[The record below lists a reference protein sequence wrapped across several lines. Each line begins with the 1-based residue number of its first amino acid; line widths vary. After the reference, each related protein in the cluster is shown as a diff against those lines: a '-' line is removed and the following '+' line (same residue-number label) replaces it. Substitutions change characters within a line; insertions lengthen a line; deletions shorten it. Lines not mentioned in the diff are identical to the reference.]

1 MSAATVE
8 GLLIIVSAPSG
19 AGKTSLVRALVE
31 RDPQVRISVSH
42 TTRPRRPREQD
53 GVDYHFTTREQFLQR
68 VAQGDFLEHAEVFG
82 NLYGT
87 AASSIAEQRAR
98 GVDVILE
105 IDYQGAR
112 QVRLRHPDAVSIFI
126 LPPSRATLAERLERR
141 AQDSPEVIEAR
152 LAEAQTEM
160 ASHGDYDYL
169 IVNDDFALALDDLAA
184 IVRAA
189 RLRAPSQTRR
199 LRSLLDD
206 LLSGAG
212 TPL

>member
-1 MSAATVE
+1 
-8 GLLIIVSAPSG
+8 
-19 AGKTSLVRALVE
+19 
-31 RDPQVRISVSH
+31 
-42 TTRPRRPREQD
+42 
-53 GVDYHFTTREQFLQR
+53 
-68 VAQGDFLEHAEVFG
+68 
-82 NLYGT
+82 
-87 AASSIAEQRAR
+87 
-98 GVDVILE
+98 
-105 IDYQGAR
+105 
-112 QVRLRHPDAVSIFI
+112 
-126 LPPSRATLAERLERR
+126 
-141 AQDSPEVIEAR
+141 
-152 LAEAQTEM
+152 M

>member
-1 MSAATVE
+1 MSAAAVE

-53 GVDYHFTTREQFLQR
+53 GVDYHFTSREQFLHR

-112 QVRLRHPDAVSIFI
+112 QVRRRHPDAISIFI

-141 AQDSPEVIEAR
+141 AQDSPEVIKAR

-169 IVNDDFALALDDLAA
+169 IVNDDFALALEDLAA

-189 RLRAPSQTRR
+189 RLRTPSQIRR

-206 LLSGAG
+206 LLSGA
-212 TPL
+212 

>member
-53 GVDYHFTTREQFLQR
+53 GVDYHFTNREQFLQR

-126 LPPSRATLAERLERR
+126 LPPSRATLAERQTPRSGQPGGHR
-141 AQDSPEVIEAR
+141 SAPRGSPD
-152 LAEAQTEM
+152 
-160 ASHGDYDYL
+160 GDGK
-169 IVNDDFALALDDLAA
+169 
-184 IVRAA
+184 
-189 RLRAPSQTRR
+189 SRR
-199 LRSLLDD
+199 LRLPDRQRRLRT
-206 LLSGAG
+206 GARRPG
-212 TPL
+212 RHRARRATPGALPDPQTSIAP